1 MKTNFKF
8 TDTPSDDRLR
18 AYAEEKIDAFSK
30 LLHEREVES
39 AMCYVEFKKSTHHHT
54 GDVCSAEVT
63 LEVTGKVYR
72 CVKEEPTFEK
82 AIDKVKDDILASLR
96 ADKGRARDFIR
107 RGASMMKRMLRNG
120 E

>member
-8 TDTPSDDRLR
+8 TDTQTDDRLR
-18 AYAEEKIDAFSK
+18 SYALEKIDAFSK
-30 LLHEREVES
+30 FLHEREVDS

-72 CVKEEPTFEK
+72 SVKEEPTFEK

-96 ADKGRARDFIR
+96 ADKGRARDLFR
-107 RGASMMKRMLRNG
+107 RGASMMKRMLQSND
-120 E
+120 